1 MNVAAMTKRF
11 RTESTERN
19 LQWLLQG
26 IADDVDSIPALPI
39 TGISTDSRTIRKG
52 EVFLACQGLA
62 SHGLQF
68 VDQALAAGA
77 AAIAWDSQAVDDMA
91 DARFDTDAAVLAAR
105 HSSAVMI
112 PAAGLTHRLGEIANR
127 WFDAPSERLRISGV
141 TGTNGKTTV
150 AFLIAQCLQMLDKPC
165 AYMGTLGAGI
175 ARLDRGPGLTTPGCV
190 DLHRNLADFAS
201 AGALSAA
208 LEVSSHAL
216 HQNRVDGVRFDSVLF
231 TNLSRDHIDYH
242 GDMLSYGET
251 KARFVLSEGV
261 EHRIVLIDSEFG
273 AELAERCRDRLVVV
287 STSMDADT
295 GSEKHVRMT
304 GIDANESGSTVEVES
319 SWGRSRFHLPLAGDF
334 NVANAAL
341 VLAQLLT
348 WGIPLA
354 TAVGVLGKVLAPAG
368 RMQKVQPAP
377 GAPLPVVYVDYAH
390 TPAGLQAVLST
401 LRNHCKGDLWCVF
414 GCGGDRDR
422 GKRGPMGAAVAK
434 LADRP
439 VVTSDNPRNEDPQ
452 EIIAAVLG
460 AMGEGTVA
468 IEDRAE
474 AIAYAIRNAND
485 DDVIL
490 IAGKGHEDYQ
500 VTGNVRRPFSDYG
513 VAMTNLDVRRSAAGR
528 GQ

>member
-1 MNVAAMTKRF
+1 MTRSG
-11 RTESTERN
+11 TESTERN
-19 LQWLLQG
+19 LQWLLHG
-26 IADDVDSIPALPI
+26 IADDIDNIPAIPI

-52 EVFLACQGLA
+52 EVFLACQGAA

-77 AAIAWDSQAVDDMA
+77 AAIAWDSQTVDDITQA
-91 DARFDTDAAVLAAR
+91 SHRGDAAAASAR
-105 HSSAVMI
+105 HGSAVMI

-127 WFDAPSERLRISGV
+127 WFDAPSERMRISGV

-165 AYMGTLGAGI
+165 AYVGTLGAGI
-175 ARLDRGPGLTTPGCV
+175 ASLDRGPGLTTPGCV

-201 AGALSAA
+201 VGALNAA

-251 KARFVLSEGV
+251 KARFVLSDGV

-273 AELAERCRDRLVVV
+273 AELANRCKGCRDRLVIV
-287 STSMDADT
+287 STKADDDT
-295 GSEKHVRMT
+295 GSERHVRMT
-304 GIDANESGSTVEVES
+304 AIDADESGSTVEVES
-319 SWGRSRFHLPLAGDF
+319 SWGRSRFYLPLAGDF

-354 TAVGVLGKVLAPAG
+354 NAAGALGKALAPAG
-368 RMQKVQPAP
+368 RMQKVQPGP

-422 GKRGPMGAAVAK
+422 GKRGPMGATVAR

-439 VVTSDNPRNEDPQ
+439 VVTSDNPRNENPA
-452 EIIAAVLG
+452 EIITAVLG

-500 VTGNVRRPFSDYG
+500 VTGNVRRPFSDYA
-513 VAMTNLDVRRSAAGR
+513 VAMTNLDARRSAAGR